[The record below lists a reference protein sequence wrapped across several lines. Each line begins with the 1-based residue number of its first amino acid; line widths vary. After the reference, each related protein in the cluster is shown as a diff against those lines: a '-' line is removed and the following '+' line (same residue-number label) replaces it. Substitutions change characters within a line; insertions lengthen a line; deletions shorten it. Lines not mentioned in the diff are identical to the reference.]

1 MFRDFLCA
9 LTLDIMDTFCGC
21 ASQRKLTAKMSFTPA
36 VEKAH
41 SPTQS
46 ENRKRKIQPDRNRI
60 RVFNEKRWFAA
71 ELSFSRIK
79 AFQFTD
85 ELMKKQ
91 LNDAIQ
97 KINVLREDFGH
108 KTTKAKFF
116 ENCNFVGHGL
126 SFDSNEFLWNFI

>member
-1 MFRDFLCA
+1 MDSFRGPLLKVTRHSTSYIKKIQGVEDAYFFITYGIMFRDFLCA

-60 RVFNEKRWFAA
+60 RVFNEKR
-71 ELSFSRIK
+71 
-79 AFQFTD
+79 
-85 ELMKKQ
+85 
-91 LNDAIQ
+91 
-97 KINVLREDFGH
+97 
-108 KTTKAKFF
+108 
-116 ENCNFVGHGL
+116 
-126 SFDSNEFLWNFI
+126 